1 MLLIYSWILYSRK
14 NFRKLKIW
22 KFNENWKIS
31 YLYSE
36 MKFPISYLSLRLKLF
51 DPEKGSTGKIG
62 PIMEA
67 SSLCKYNKVYLCKS
81 LESLYRPR

>member
-1 MLLIYSWILYSRK
+1 
-14 NFRKLKIW
+14 
-22 KFNENWKIS
+22 
-31 YLYSE
+31 

-81 LESLYRPR
+81 LESLYRPL